1 MGNII
6 IDMPNKKLQ
15 SVFEQEFGME
25 FNPTRPSASEQKFII
40 FHEANPEVY
49 ELFKKFTFQAMNR
62 GHKHLSAEMIINR
75 IRWET
80 KVVTTDEAIKTIGKL
95 KINNDYKPFY
105 SRLFIVEHPQHKDFF
120 RLRQSVA
127 DNLGGA

>member
-1 MGNII
+1 MGSLI

-15 SVFEQEFGME
+15 SAFEQQFGME
-25 FNPTRPSASEQKFII
+25 FNPTGVSDSEQRFRI

-49 ELFKKFTFQAMNR
+49 ELFKRFTFEAMNR
-62 GHKHLSAEMIINR
+62 GHQQLSAEMIINR

-80 KVVTTDEAIKTIGKL
+80 KVVTTDADY

>member
-25 FNPTRPSASEQKFII
+25 FTPSQISSVNSIKNSERKFRI

-49 ELFKKFTFQAMNR
+49 ELFKKFTFQAMSR

-80 KVVTTDEAIKTIGKL
+80 KVVTTDKDY

>member
-25 FNPTRPSASEQKFII
+25 FNPTRPSASEQKFRI
-40 FHEANPEVY
+40 FHETNPEVY
-49 ELFKKFTFQAMNR
+49 ELFKKFTFQAMSR

-80 KVVTTDEAIKTIGKL
+80 KVVTTDKDY

>member
-1 MGNII
+1 M
-6 IDMPNKKLQ
+6 
-15 SVFEQEFGME
+15 
-25 FNPTRPSASEQKFII
+25 
-40 FHEANPEVY
+40 
-49 ELFKKFTFQAMNR
+49 FTFEAMNR
-62 GHKHLSAEMIINR
+62 GHQQLSAEMIINR

-80 KVVTTDEAIKTIGKL
+80 KVVTTDKDY

-127 DNLGGA
+127 DNLGSA

>member
-15 SVFEQEFGME
+15 SAFEQEFRKE
-25 FNPTRPSASEQKFII
+25 FKHPRVVDSEQKFRI

-49 ELFKKFTFQAMNR
+49 KLFKRFTFEAMNR

-80 KVVTTDEAIKTIGKL
+80 KVVTTDKDY

>member
-1 MGNII
+1 M
-6 IDMPNKKLQ
+6 K
-15 SVFEQEFGME
+15 
-25 FNPTRPSASEQKFII
+25 FNPTGVSDSEQRFRVY
-40 FHEANPEVY
+40 HESNPRVY
-49 ELFKKFTFQAMNR
+49 KMFKRFTFEAMNK

-80 KVVTTDEAIKTIGKL
+80 KIITNEDF

>member
-1 MGNII
+1 MGSLI

-15 SVFEQEFGME
+15 SAFEQQFGME
-25 FNPTRPSASEQKFII
+25 FNSTGVSASEQKFRI
-40 FHEANPEVY
+40 FHEANPRVY
-49 ELFKKFTFQAMNR
+49 ELFKRFTFEAMNR
-62 GHKHLSAEMIINR
+62 GHQQLSAEMIINR

-80 KVVTTDEAIKTIGKL
+80 KVVTTDADY

-127 DNLGGA
+127 DNLGSA

>member
-15 SVFEQEFGME
+15 SAFEQQFGME
-25 FNPTRPSASEQKFII
+25 FNPTGVSASEQKFRI

-49 ELFKKFTFQAMNR
+49 ELFKRFTFEAMNR
-62 GHKHLSAEMIINR
+62 GHQQLSAEMIINR

-80 KVVTTDEAIKTIGKL
+80 KIITNEDF